1 MTFVSDRRFSMAKS
15 QYYMNTI
22 SSRIKERR
30 KSLDITQDEL
40 ASLAG
45 IHKNT
50 LCKIEQGKENPRLD
64 VLYKICDILGFEI
77 SLKVKSPNTEDSNA

>member
-1 MTFVSDRRFSMAKS
+1 MAKS

-77 SLKVKSPNTEDSNA
+77 SLKVKSPNKEDSNA